1 MKEITSRDNRLVKM
15 AVRLQQ
21 KKYRYE
27 ERRLIA
33 EGFRIIEDAI
43 HTGITDGICL
53 VAAEAVERPEIQMLQ
68 AESEKVGWEWYLL
81 PDRVY
86 EKVKET
92 RSSQGITAI
101 LPFFEYTF
109 ETLPEVATAYSIF
122 GSHTGPG
129 EFGNHPTNGSGS

>member
-1 MKEITSRDNRLVKM
+1 MKEITSRDNRLVKL

-33 EGFRIIEDAI
+33 EGFRIVEDAV

-53 VAAEAVERPEIQMLQ
+53 VAAEAVERPELQNLQ

-81 PDRVY
+81 PDRIY

-92 RSSQGITAI
+92 HSSLNI
-101 LPFFEYTF
+101 LSKTCRKWQMNDLFYIWKPYRTREIW
-109 ETLPEVATAYSIF
+109 EPSCERLLLPM
-122 GSHTGPG
+122 
-129 EFGNHPTNGSGS
+129 

>member
-1 MKEITSRDNRLVKM
+1 MKEITSRDNRLVKL

-33 EGFRIIEDAI
+33 EGFRIVEDAV

-53 VAAEAVERPEIQMLQ
+53 VAAEAAERPELQNLQ

-81 PDRVY
+81 PDRIY
-86 EKVKET
+86 EKVK
-92 RSSQGITAI
+92 
-101 LPFFEYTF
+101 
-109 ETLPEVATAYSIF
+109 
-122 GSHTGPG
+122 
-129 EFGNHPTNGSGS
+129 